1 VPANSQ
7 KIVKKGENVKGMVE
21 AWHRTSH
28 TFQCS
33 SKTDGTTI
41 SVPDVGKS
49 AFKCIF
55 RDSSST
61 NAATLEF
68 GFALAFAKHFR
79 TEFICTRLKSCTIP
93 RHIATKEVDASL
105 SIHSLVRQLTMAFL
119 QKDT

>member
-1 VPANSQ
+1 MQ
-7 KIVKKGENVKGMVE
+7 
-21 AWHRTSH
+21 HDTSH

-41 SVPDVGKS
+41 SVPDVRMS
-49 AFKCIF
+49 DFKCIF

-79 TEFICTRLKSCTIP
+79 TEFIWMRLKSCTIP
-93 RHIATKEVDASL
+93 RHIDMEEDDASL
-105 SIHSLVRQLTMAFL
+105 HSLT
-119 QKDT
+119 

>member
-1 VPANSQ
+1 MYG
-7 KIVKKGENVKGMVE
+7 KGLIK
-21 AWHRTSH
+21 HYKRH

-61 NAATLEF
+61 KAATLEF
-68 GFALAFAKHFR
+68 GFAFAFAKHFR

-93 RHIATKEVDASL
+93 FHVDMDEDDAS
-105 SIHSLVRQLTMAFL
+105 IHTFVSQLRMVFL
-119 QKDT
+119 EKDTINSVS